1 MSGAILSTLN
11 LTKQLGTSELLSN
24 VNMTISRGDI
34 YGFIGNNGA
43 GKTTFM
49 RTITGLM
56 KHDSGEIKLFGEKF
70 SNNRELLKKVGALIE
85 SPVFFPEM
93 TGYDNLKYFSILNG
107 KSKEDVDELIQIMNL
122 KKVAGKKVKNYSLGM
137 KQRLGIAITLI
148 SDPEFIVLDEPLNG
162 LDPQGIQDIRKLI
175 LKLKEERNI
184 TFLISS
190 HILSELEQIA
200 TKYGIM
206 HDGKLL
212 EEFSIED
219 YENLGFIGFTIE
231 TDQSFET
238 LAFLKE
244 RFPENQITIENKGEI
259 YINLGVDDEGIL
271 QDVLQKKFI
280 SSFYIKKRVKDMEEY
295 FLERVENVQ

>member
-1 MSGAILSTLN
+1 MNGAILSTLN

-49 RTITGLM
+49 RAITGLV
-56 KHDSGEIKLFGEKF
+56 KHDSGEIKLFDENF
-70 SNNRELLKKVGALIE
+70 PDNREALKKIGALIE

-93 TGYDNLKYFSILNG
+93 TGYDNLMYFSILSG
-107 KSKEDVDELIQIMNL
+107 RSKKDVDELIQIMNL

-148 SDPEFIVLDEPLNG
+148 SDPEFVVLDEPLNG

-175 LKLKEERNI
+175 LKLNKERNI

-212 EEFSIED
+212 EEFSVED
-219 YENLGFIGFTIE
+219 YEKLGFIGFTIE

-244 RFPENQITIENKGEI
+244 RFPENQIAIENKGEI
-259 YINLGVDDEGIL
+259 YIDLGEDDEGVL

-280 SSFYIKKRVKDMEEY
+280 SSFYIKKRVKDMEQY
-295 FLERVENVQ
+295 FLERVDNV